1 MFIGELIGYVYSL
14 RKESLMPM
22 RFMIILMTIIINILM
37 CTSAV
42 LSAPYGATKSAVV
55 TVPEGQIIRTIV
67 TTPLSSNHLSL
78 GQNVTM
84 VLGEDFYYNDKLVA
98 PMDSVVYGS
107 VIRVNKATTVE
118 DGKLLLRFTRI
129 TTPYGIQVPVS
140 AIVKNN
146 NKIGMLSGVD
156 NGLDSSNRDVD
167 IPVTTPVDLILI
179 QPITVN
185 PEIYNTNY

>member
-1 MFIGELIGYVYSL
+1 MYTGELIGYVYSL
-14 RKESLMPM
+14 RKEFLMPKCL
-22 RFMIILMTIIINILM
+22 MIILTAIIINVCML
-37 CTSAV
+37 TSIVCA
-42 LSAPYGATKSAVV
+42 APYGATKSAVV
-55 TVPEGQIIRTIV
+55 TVPEGQIIRAIV
-67 TTPLSSNHLSL
+67 TTPLTSNHLSL

-84 VLGEDFYYNDKLVA
+84 VLGEDFYYNDRLVA

-107 VIRVNKATTVE
+107 VIRVNKATNDSE
-118 DGKLLLRFTRI
+118 GKLLLRFTRI

-146 NKIGMLSGVD
+146 NKIGMLSG
-156 NGLDSSNRDVD
+156 LDSEFTSENKDVD